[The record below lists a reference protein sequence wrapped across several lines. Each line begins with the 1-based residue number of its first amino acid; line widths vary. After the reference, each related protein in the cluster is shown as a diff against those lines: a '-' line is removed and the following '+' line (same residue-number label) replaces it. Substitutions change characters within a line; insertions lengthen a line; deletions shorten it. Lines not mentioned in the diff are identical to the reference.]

1 VELLDEVREFT
12 HGVRD
17 RLVVVLKR
25 WVLAMPKP
33 AELTREDV
41 KTRGL
46 ALALDLGEGLAPRP
60 IEVEVLEGRHGVV
73 ELVTREERLLAL
85 ALVGRSRRR
94 ATAAPATARHTT
106 RRVAS
111 RRGRSLAM
119 LARVVHAEAAARSVL
134 LANRSHGLTPTSRTA
149 DVEEALGI
157 GVREAGIGDRHLV
170 SVVGRT
176 GGSRHTDAGAAV
188 GGKLPAVVKL
198 LVVGAVVMTV
208 KAVTRVPGGR
218 RAVLEGGVHLG
229 LDALDVRLLGLGMLE
244 VVRERTA
251 LRPSGAGTP
260 LVERAVTEVGV
271 HLGGAVDVIGGIL
284 LCLRLDVSEST
295 SNDSVRRTSMLC
307 EATRPRPLLAPVT
320 SSNGAVAALG
330 ALKAW
335 RGYMFAGRPRG
346 RMGRAL
352 GFLWAAREL
361 ACGSV
366 CVPAWLLRGG
376 RDVR

>member
-176 GGSRHTDAGAAV
+176 GSC
-188 GGKLPAVVKL
+188 P
-198 LVVGAVVMTV
+198 
-208 KAVTRVPGGR
+208 P
-218 RAVLEGGVHLG
+218 
-229 LDALDVRLLGLGMLE
+229 
-244 VVRERTA
+244 
-251 LRPSGAGTP
+251 
-260 LVERAVTEVGV
+260 
-271 HLGGAVDVIGGIL
+271 
-284 LCLRLDVSEST
+284 
-295 SNDSVRRTSMLC
+295 
-307 EATRPRPLLAPVT
+307 
-320 SSNGAVAALG
+320 SSNSWSSG
-330 ALKAW
+330 
-335 RGYMFAGRPRG
+335 P
-346 RMGRAL
+346 
-352 GFLWAAREL
+352 
-361 ACGSV
+361 
-366 CVPAWLLRGG
+366 
-376 RDVR
+376 